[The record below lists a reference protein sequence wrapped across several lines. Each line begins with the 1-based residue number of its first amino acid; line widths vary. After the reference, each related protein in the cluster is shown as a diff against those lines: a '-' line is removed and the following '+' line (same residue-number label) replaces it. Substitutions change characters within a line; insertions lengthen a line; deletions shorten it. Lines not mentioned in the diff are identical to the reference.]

1 MGIHAGGAECRDGD
15 CDGLTLNRAA
25 RLMSIGYGGQV
36 LVSDAAE
43 TLTRND
49 RRAGAAFANLGKHD
63 DACRMH
69 LADLLGEAERCWAIS
84 YARTPRR
91 FERLRLEFRG
101 TSPPARIPTATDGGE
116 ARCSAP
122 ARGSR
127 RDTGSRARCR
137 NPRGDSGPIERPL
150 PGRQKDVAGAL
161 ARSLIRAP
169 EVPVCAS

>member
-1 MGIHAGGAECRDGD
+1 MRVRMGIHTGGAECRDGD

-91 FERLRLEFRG
+91 SRGFASSFEELRRQREYQQRQTEARHDAARQRAEAAETRVAELDAEIREEIPGRLRGLCQ
-101 TSPPARIPTATDGGE
+101 AV
-116 ARCSAP
+116 
-122 ARGSR
+122 R
-127 RDTGSRARCR
+127 RTLQAHW
-137 NPRGDSGPIERPL
+137 
-150 PGRQKDVAGAL
+150 PGR
-161 ARSLIRAP
+161 
-169 EVPVCAS
+169 